1 LTSQTIDRSGEPL
14 VRAVNVHKSFGD
26 VEVLK
31 GIDLEVYPGE
41 VVVLLGPSGSG
52 KTTFLRLVN
61 QMETLTGGRIW
72 VNSELIGI
80 EERDGK
86 LYRRKDSD
94 ISRQRSKIG
103 MVFQRFNLFPHKT
116 AIENITEG
124 QLVVTKKSK
133 KAAEERA
140 WDLLNQV
147 GLTDKAHVY
156 PSQLSGGQQQRI
168 AIARALAMD
177 PELMLFDEPT
187 SALDPEL
194 VGEVLTVMKTLA
206 SEGVT
211 MIVVTHEM
219 SFAREVADRVYFM
232 DDGVVVESGTPAEVL
247 GNPKQDRTKAFL
259 ARVRR

>member
-1 LTSQTIDRSGEPL
+1 MTSQTIDRSGEPL

-31 GIDLEVYPGE
+31 GIDLEVHPGE

-194 VGEVLTVMKTLA
+194 VGEVLRVVESLAQEGMTL
-206 SEGVT
+206 
-211 MIVVTHEM
+211 MMVTHEM
-219 SFAREVADRVYFM
+219 AFARKVSDRVIFM
-232 DDGVVVESGTPAEVL
+232 HQGRVHEQGTPAQL
-247 GNPKQDRTKAFL
+247 FGSPKTPELQQFL
-259 ARVRR
+259 SSLHD